1 MKNKIYPILIILS
14 GVFWASACIFV
25 DYLSKHTPFTSFHL
39 TAIRMTVAAI
49 LLNTLLIVKG
59 KGLSAYRLSLRSWII
74 VAASGIFS
82 VFGMSSLYFTSMIQ
96 TSAAVA
102 AILLYTS
109 PIFVMVMSLIF
120 FKERLTAKK
129 IVAFLFAI
137 VGCALVSGIMSGAKA
152 SPAGIAIGLA
162 GGFAYSL
169 YGILT
174 TFFLKENKDPLV
186 FTALSFLFASAT
198 ALLTSNPGV
207 IVRFIPTA
215 PSPALLIL
223 ICVLLSLCTAV
234 IPFLLYTVGLKGV
247 KPDAAS
253 ILAFS
258 DPLAAC
264 LFGTVILGQPMD
276 SFGVIGIACM
286 LAAIVVLNL
295 PHRKASASPK

>member
-1 MKNKIYPILIILS
+1 MKSKIYPILVILS

-39 TAIRMTVAAI
+39 TAIRMTIAAV
-49 LLNTLLIVKG
+49 LLNILLIVKG
-59 KGLSAYRLSLRSWII
+59 KGFSAYRLSLRSWII

-102 AILLYTS
+102 VILLYTA
-109 PIFVMVMSLIF
+109 PIFVMIMSLIF

-129 IVAFLFAI
+129 IIAFLFAI
-137 VGCALVSGIMSGAKA
+137 VGCALVSGIMSGAQA
-152 SPAGIAIGLA
+152 NPAGIAIGLA
-162 GGFAYSL
+162 GGSAYSL

-174 TFFLKENKDPLV
+174 TFFMKENKNPLA
-186 FTALSFLFASAT
+186 FTALSFLFASVT
-198 ALLTSNPGV
+198 ALLTSNPGE

-215 PSPALLIL
+215 PSPVLLIL

-258 DPLAAC
+258 DPLTAC
-264 LFGTVILGQPMD
+264 IFGTLVLGQPMD
-276 SFGVIGIACM
+276 LYGVIGIACM
-286 LAAIVVLNL
+286 CAAIVILNL
-295 PHRKASASPK
+295 PQHKANTSQT